1 MASLNL
7 AQGVPNLGIAD
18 ARRQFSDGRYSACL
32 TTSEAL
38 SQVEGPPREAALVL
52 RARVLA
58 RIGRPAEAIAVLTAE
73 LADFSD
79 PLNRLEG
86 DAQLALAQAGLND
99 FASADATLAGLD
111 HDTLLRAPVAL
122 RSEVEYSAALVAWM
136 KGDLTRA
143 EMILRQAEDQS
154 PLAAGKRVM
163 LNSWIASKREH
174 YAEQARLMLDGVEIV
189 QRAETQEVGL
199 LAVAARVVCG
209 MAREVSQP
217 GLTRSA
223 RELYDSI
230 AWTEDLAVENFNAAR
245 TLGWALALQG
255 TDNYIDSLRLLH
267 RATALS
273 PTPAWKVWG
282 LLDRAAMKRYAGE
295 HSSSSADLYE
305 ALELIKVVRWAET
318 LDEERTGLLYAAELL
333 AAVDLGEASALLA
346 QFSQISEAFSPRLA
360 IKGDRRL
367 DAGRAYSTGVVQQA
381 IGDNRKARQF
391 FETAYTIYD
400 EIGYRWRAARTAL
413 HLYEVSQDAKW
424 HESARRQIRDYPQS
438 WIASDIREAS
448 SGVGD
453 EGWNRLTPRQREV
466 FNALCEG
473 MTAKRIAERLM
484 CSPNTVRNH
493 VHWIYQAFRVESQP
507 ALIAEARKRKLIS

>member
-7 AQGVPNLGIAD
+7 AQGVQSLGIQD
-18 ARRQFSDGRYSACL
+18 ARRQFSDGCYSACL
-32 TTSEAL
+32 STCEAL
-38 SQVEGPPREAALVL
+38 TQLDGPIREAALVL
-52 RARVLA
+52 KARVLT
-58 RIGRPAEAIAVLTAE
+58 RTGRPTEAIALLAAE
-73 LADFSD
+73 LAEFTD

-86 DAQLALAQAGLND
+86 DSQLALAQAGLND
-99 FASADATLAGLD
+99 FANAEATLAGMD
-111 HDTLLRAPVAL
+111 RDAYSGAPVAV
-122 RSEVEYSAALVAWM
+122 RSELEYVSALVAWM
-136 KGDLTRA
+136 KGDLSRA
-143 EMILRQAEDQS
+143 EMVLRQAEDQS

-163 LNSWIASKREH
+163 LHSWIASKREH
-174 YAEQARLMLDGVEIV
+174 YAEQVRLMLEGVEIA
-189 QRAETQEVGL
+189 RLAETADVGL

-209 MAREVSQP
+209 MAREISQP

-230 AWTEDLAVENFNAAR
+230 AWTDDLGVEHFNAAR

-267 RATALS
+267 RATAIS

-295 HSSSSADLYE
+295 RSSSSADLYE
-305 ALELIKVVRWAET
+305 ALELIKEVRWGET

-333 AAVDLGEASALLA
+333 APVDLSDASALLA
-346 QFSQISEAFSPRLA
+346 QYGQISEAFSPRVA
-360 IKGDRRL
+360 IRGDRRL

-381 IGDNRKARQF
+381 MGDNRKARQF
-391 FETAYTIYD
+391 FESAYTVYD

-413 HLYEVSQDAKW
+413 HLYGVSQDAKW

-438 WIASDIREAS
+438 WIASDIREAA

-453 EGWNRLTPRQREV
+453 DGWNRLTPRQREV

-473 MTAKRIAERLM
+473 MTAKRIADRLQ

-493 VHWIYQAFRVESQP
+493 IHWIYQAFRVESQP
-507 ALIAEARKRKLIS
+507 ALITEARKRKLIS